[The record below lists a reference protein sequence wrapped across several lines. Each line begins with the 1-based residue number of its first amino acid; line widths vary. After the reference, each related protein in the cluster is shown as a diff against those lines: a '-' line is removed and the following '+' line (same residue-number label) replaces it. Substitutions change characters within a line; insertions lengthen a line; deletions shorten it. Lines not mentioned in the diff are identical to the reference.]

1 VETPVKSFAAMMLP
15 ALIASSPVMAQ
26 GGRSAWSF
34 SFGQGIGEYST
45 GTWDS
50 QTGGALLINCRT
62 TDGTASIMTQIK
74 GKEPPANSA
83 ITLTTSSRRGSH
95 EMRFATDAKGGI
107 ELGKST
113 SSKQLRELWSNLR
126 QGDVVTIRYADGQS
140 SVQSLDGA
148 AKVLGPTPCP
158 A

>member
-1 VETPVKSFAAMMLP
+1 MKPLEAIAIFALIGSSP
-15 ALIASSPVMAQ
+15 ALAE
-26 GGRSAWSF
+26 GGRSFWNF

-50 QTGGALLINCRT
+50 PTGGALLVNCRT
-62 TDGTASIMTQIK
+62 TDGTASIMTQID

-95 EMRFATDAKGGI
+95 EMRFATDARGGI
-107 ELGKST
+107 ELGKSAR
-113 SSKQLRELWSNLR
+113 SKQLRELWSNLR
-126 QGDVVTIRYADGQS
+126 QGDIVTIRYADGQS
-140 SVQSLDGA
+140 SVQSLVGA
-148 AKVLGPTPCP
+148 AKVLGPRPCP

>member
-1 VETPVKSFAAMMLP
+1 MKPSAAIALV
-15 ALIASSPVMAQ
+15 ALIVSSPAVAQ
-26 GGRSAWSF
+26 GGQSFWNF

-45 GTWDS
+45 GTWDAP
-50 QTGGALLINCRT
+50 TGGALLVNCRT
-62 TDGTASIMTQIK
+62 TDGTASIMTQIN

-107 ELGKST
+107 ELGKFT
-113 SSKQLRELWSNLR
+113 TSKQVRELWSNLR
-126 QGDVVTIRYADGQS
+126 QGDIVTIRYADGQS
-140 SVQSLDGA
+140 SVQSLVGA